1 MIEVNLYS
9 VPVEDPKA
17 QVGRSVARSRFDKES
32 MGVSVMEFV
41 KGFLK
46 NNLTRFENSIGNA
59 ELVEFINNDT
69 VMSTT
74 DFSCVNY
81 LLGKVGYQVAIFNV
95 ADDEENAEGVPSG
108 EVIEWNIIN
117 RNFIQYD
124 YPTATKIMPGEG
136 VDIPQILRQIVQQSG
151 LFDPNKFSGIRNPF
165 VTLLNNLDQIKK
177 VSGSVNSTLT
187 TQIYAMLGQ
196 MGFYVLCLTSED

>member
-9 VPVEDPKA
+9 TPVDDPKA

-59 ELVEFINNDT
+59 ELVEFINSDT
-69 VMSTT
+69 FMSTT

-95 ADDEENAEGVPSG
+95 ADDEENAEGVPTG

-117 RNFIQYD
+117 SNFIQND

-136 VDIPQILRQIVQQSG
+136 VDIPQILRQVVQQSG

-187 TQIYAMLGQ
+187 TQIYSLLGQ
-196 MGFYVLCLTSED
+196 MGFNILCLTSED